1 MSLHFWRSV
10 WWDVHWVSVEV
21 AMWGFGF
28 GHFKCVVGVPSISV
42 ERFETLNEFSMWS
55 FRVSGKK
62 KKKTPQGA
70 FKPKLYFCICDY
82 IEWMQEQA
90 TDCHLKLS

>member
-10 WWDVHWVSVEV
+10 WWDVHWGSVEV
-21 AMWGFGF
+21 SMWGFGF
-28 GHFKCVVGVPSISV
+28 GHFKCVVGVPNISV

-55 FRVSGKK
+55 FRVSKK
-62 KKKTPQGA
+62 KKNPPQGA

-90 TDCHLKLS
+90 TDCHLKVS